1 MTNMERALV
10 AVDLGAQSCRVS
22 LLRWIGGEP
31 EIRVVHRFANAPI
44 GSAEGL
50 RWDIAR
56 LVAGTK
62 DGLRRCAEIAT
73 EGIASVGVDGW
84 GVDYVRL
91 DEGGKLLGNPFC
103 YRDERTTRSAEEV
116 FQKISPEEIYKLTGV
131 QLLNLN
137 TLYQLY
143 ADKLAGVDARARWV
157 TIPEYVTHLLGG
169 KIVSEYTHATH
180 TQLAAL
186 GKQEWCEEIFQATG
200 LERSAAPEIVP
211 TGTVVGNLNCEL
223 GALPAFRETKLVVP
237 ACHDT
242 ASAIAA
248 IPATGED
255 WAFVSSG
262 TWSLVGT
269 VLQKPCVT
277 GDAREKN
284 FTNLGGVGG
293 TICFLKN
300 VNGMWL
306 VQQCIEEWEKLG
318 QRWELN
324 ELIGTCEKLPTPE
337 TLIDVDA
344 ASLLLPGRMPEK
356 INGQLVAAGGTALQ
370 PNEAGIAAMAAI
382 IFHSLAKRYAEVIA
396 SIGKITGQNLKRLH
410 IVGGGSKNAYLNR
423 LTAERTGLEVIAGP
437 SECTT
442 IGNFAIQMAA
452 LRGETSPGVG
462 VRAEAVLR
470 YAEQLSARSFAVGA

>member
-1 MTNMERALV
+1 MNKAERALV

-22 LLRWIGGEP
+22 LLRWKGDQP

-44 GSAEGL
+44 ESAEGL
-50 RWDIAR
+50 RSDIAR
-56 LVAGTK
+56 IVEGVK
-62 DGLRRCAEIAT
+62 DGLRCCAEIAT
-73 EGIASVGVDGW
+73 EGIASIGVDGW

-91 DEGGKLLGNPFC
+91 DDAGKPLGNPFC
-103 YRDERTTRSAEEV
+103 YRDERTARAAEEV
-116 FQKISPEEIYKLTGV
+116 FEKISREDIYRLTGV

-143 ADKLAGVDARARWV
+143 ADKLAGMDARSRWV

-169 KIVSEYTHATH
+169 RIVSEYTHATH
-180 TQLAAL
+180 TQLVAL
-186 GKQEWCEEIFQATG
+186 GKQEWCEEIFRATG
-200 LERSAAPEIVP
+200 LERSAAPEMVP
-211 TGTVVGNLNCEL
+211 TGTVVGTVNREL
-223 GALPAFRETKLVVP
+223 SALPAFQGTKLVVP

-255 WAFVSSG
+255 WAFISSG

-277 GDAREKN
+277 PEARDEN

-300 VNGMWL
+300 VNGMWM
-306 VQQCIEEWEKLG
+306 VQQCMEEWEKLG
-318 QRWELN
+318 QRWELDK
-324 ELIGTCEKLPTPE
+324 LVRACEKAREPD
-337 TLIDVDA
+337 TLIDVDE
-344 ASLLLPGRMPEK
+344 ASLLLPGKMPEK
-356 INGQLVAAGGTALQ
+356 INRQITAAGGTALRL
-370 PNEAGIAAMAAI
+370 NETGIPEMAAL
-382 IFHSLAKRYAEVIA
+382 IFHSLANRYAEVVA
-396 SIGKITGQNLKRLH
+396 SVAKITGKHLKRIY

-442 IGNFAIQMAA
+442 IGNFAIQMAV
-452 LRGETSPGVG
+452 LRGETRPGVG
-462 VRAEAVLR
+462 VTSEAVAR
-470 YAEQLSARSFAVGA
+470 YAEQLSARSVNAGV

>member
-1 MTNMERALV
+1 M

-22 LLRWIGGEP
+22 LMRWVDGEP
-31 EIRVVHRFANAPI
+31 AIRVVHRFANAPVE
-44 GSAEGL
+44 SAEGL

-56 LVAGTK
+56 IVEGVK

-91 DEGGKLLGNPFC
+91 DEAGKLAGNPFC
-103 YRDERTTRSAEEV
+103 YRDERTTRAAEEV
-116 FQKISPEEIYKLTGV
+116 FRKIAPKEIYKLTGI

-143 ADKLAGVDARARWV
+143 ADRLAGMDALARWV
-157 TIPEYVTHLLGG
+157 TIPEYVTHVLGG
-169 KIVSEYTHATH
+169 RIVSEYTHATH
-180 TQLAAL
+180 TQLVAL
-186 GKQEWCEEIFQATG
+186 GKHDWCDEIFRATG

-211 TGTVVGNLNCEL
+211 TGTVVGSVGAEL
-223 GALPAFRETKLVVP
+223 GAMTAFRATKLIVP

-248 IPATGED
+248 IPAAGED
-255 WAFVSSG
+255 WAFISSG
-262 TWSLVGT
+262 TWSLVGA

-277 GDAREKN
+277 EEAHEKN

-318 QRWELN
+318 RRWELD
-324 ELIGTCEKLPTPE
+324 ELVRACEKLPTPKR
-337 TLIDVDA
+337 LIDVDE

-356 INGQLVAAGGTALQ
+356 INGQIAVAGGTALAA
-370 PNEAGIAAMAAI
+370 NDDGIPAMAAV
-382 IFHSLAKRYAEVIA
+382 IFHSLAKRYAQVIA
-396 SIGKITGQNLKRLH
+396 SIMKITGKNLKRLY

-423 LTAERTGLEVIAGP
+423 LTAERSGLEVIAGS

-442 IGNFAIQMAA
+442 IGNFAIQLAA

-462 VRAEAVLR
+462 VNAGAVAR